1 MSQEKNLIKIEDK
14 KFWNKIISFFTNI
27 FGSKKSEKNKEL
39 NENIENLTR
48 LDKDNFLK
56 KISLRED
63 PELLKIQEKIE
74 NNEIE
79 ISTLSEVQIQNIN
92 ALYERQIKILNDNY
106 KIQTTELKMLQKQLN
121 TSQE

>member
-1 MSQEKNLIKIEDK
+1 MNQEKNLMKIENK

-27 FGSKKSEKNKEL
+27 FGNKKSEKNKEL

>member
-1 MSQEKNLIKIEDK
+1 MNQEKNLMKIENK

-27 FGSKKSEKNKEL
+27 FGNKKSEKNKEL

-92 ALYERQIKILNDNY
+92 ALYEKQIKILNDNH
-106 KIQTTELKMLQKQLN
+106 KIQIAELKMLQKQLN
-121 TSQE
+121 SSQE